1 LAPISK
7 SAAFLL
13 TVLLVGLATGPAAGQ
28 APAALLDLARQA
40 IATGHF
46 DDARR
51 ILAAVPETGVDPND
65 RDFLIGQMAV
75 GENDLDRAVEH
86 FRAILAR
93 DPALQ
98 RVRLDLAKV
107 YFQQGDD
114 EAAAHHFRIAAA
126 AGLPPEVMTK
136 VEGFLAAIKRR
147 RHLTVDASLGL
158 APDNNV
164 NAATVVRTVTLFGI
178 PFLVDQNAQK
188 RSGVGVVGSLA
199 GSYQFDLGDDSRL
212 VLGGGAMDNDYPGNR
227 FDDRSVNVFAGP
239 RILFGDDAEMSIKG
253 TGFRRWYG
261 GQGYSVGSGMRV
273 EGEVALSP
281 SWMVDGAVDIQQV
294 VYDQFT
300 QLTGP
305 VGSFSAGVNYG
316 IDAATFVRLT
326 TALVREQTRQAA
338 FRDIQYFAETDVYRE
353 LPWGFSA
360 MLGVNADYARYDRS
374 VAAFGRT
381 RHDLT
386 VNYRAGLANS
396 AVDLWGFTPVLCF
409 VHTNRYSDIGF
420 YSFDR
425 DRAEMV
431 IKRNF

>member
-1 LAPISK
+1 MAPISK
-7 SAAFLL
+7 AAVFLL
-13 TVLLVGLATGPAAGQ
+13 ALLAAGPAAGQ
-28 APAALLDLARQA
+28 TPAALLDLARQA
-40 IATGHF
+40 IASGHF

-51 ILAAVPETGVDPND
+51 ILAAVPETGVDRND
-65 RDFLIGQMAV
+65 LDFLIGQIAV
-75 GENDLDRAVEH
+75 GESDFDRAIDH
-86 FRAILAR
+86 FRAILSR

-98 RVRLDLAKV
+98 RVRLDLAKA

-126 AGLPPEVMTK
+126 AGLPPEVLAK

-147 RHLTVDASLGL
+147 RHVTVDAALGL
-158 APDNNV
+158 APDSNV
-164 NAATVVRTVTLFGI
+164 SAATVVKTVTLFGI

-199 GSYQFDLGDDSRL
+199 GSYQFDLGEDSRL
-212 VLGGGAMDNDYPGNR
+212 VLGGGATDNDYPGHR

-239 RILFGDDAEMSIKG
+239 RFLLGDDAEISVKG

-261 GQGYSVGSGMRV
+261 GQGYSIGSGMRV

-281 SWMVDGAVDIQQV
+281 SWLVDGAIDLQQV
-294 VYDQFT
+294 EYDRFSP
-300 QLTGP
+300 LTGP
-305 VGSFSAGVNYG
+305 VGSLSAGINYG
-316 IDAATFVRLT
+316 LDAATFLRLT
-326 TALVREQTRQAA
+326 TAVIREQTRLAA
-338 FRDIQYFAETDVYRE
+338 FRDLQYFAETAVYRE
-353 LPWGFSA
+353 LPWGFSGL
-360 MLGVNADYARYDRS
+360 LGANADYARYDRS

-386 VNYRAGLANS
+386 VNYRVGLANS
-396 AVDLWGFTPVLCF
+396 AVDLWGFTPVLSY
-409 VHTNRYSDIGF
+409 VHTNRYSDISF
-420 YSFDR
+420 YGFDR